1 MEKKAGRSLITGIWK
16 KLLDKLEE
24 KRGDGRASL
33 RDRLGHIKAN
43 GLANTIVKKR
53 HFIEMV
59 FIVLVVVSAINMPL
73 VKVNYDLTEYLP
85 SYTESKKAI
94 DLMEKEFGY
103 PGTARVMIKDVS
115 VYEAYIYKQMIEKID
130 GVDMVTWMTE
140 DVYMTEDFIDL
151 DAQKDYYRDRC
162 AVMDITFD
170 EGDNEQLTKDAVDE
184 IERVIGERGCYAG
197 PAVEN
202 KSLEE
207 TLNREMQ
214 VIMAVAVV
222 LILLIL
228 CITTESWFEP
238 ILFLSVMG
246 IAIILNMGSNL
257 ILGTISFMSSSVAA
271 VLQLATSMDY
281 SVFLLHTYV
290 RRNEAKP
297 GNKEQAMI
305 GALRESTVSILSSAM
320 TTFVGFMALLAMRF
334 GLGRDVGLVLGKSI
348 ICSVATVLLLMPALL
363 LRFGDL
369 IEKTKHRSI
378 MPKFTLA
385 SRAVFKMRYVVLAL
399 MAIVVVPSYVAQN
412 MNSFTFGNSALGK
425 SQGTKVYDD
434 TAEIEAKFGRSNL
447 YLIMVPN
454 ETPIKERELADE
466 LEDLYYVK
474 SVTGIANVL
483 PVGIPESIIPESI
496 KEQLRT
502 ENYARMLMYTRTD
515 TESELAFETSDEI
528 QEIVKRYYPE
538 NAYVVGNTPSTQDL
552 KELMVPDYAV
562 TNILSLLA
570 VAVVVGIAFKSLLL
584 PVLVLIPITVATYM
598 NMTVPYLTGES
609 FMFNGFIIVS
619 CIQLGATVDYSIL
632 LTNNYMYNR
641 EHEMEK
647 RRAAIDALQRS
658 ILSIL
663 TSGTILTVAGYG
675 IYFISSVSA
684 ISSLGHLIGRGGLIS
699 MCMVI
704 LAVPALL
711 TVFDKLIFKE
721 KAITDRFVQKERE
734 RLRAKAARRVARRKE
749 RMARFAQRQ
758 KERRERFV
766 QKREE
771 RKEKRPGK
779 KRSGRKEDNGG
790 QTLQNGGEKDA

>member
-1 MEKKAGRSLITGIWK
+1 MRTGRWK
-16 KLLDKLEE
+16 GFGFLHRKERE
-24 KRGDGRASL
+24 PYGF
-33 RDRLGHIKAN
+33 RDRLRYLKNN
-43 GLANTIVKKR
+43 GLANTVVKKR
-53 HFIEMV
+53 HYIEML
-59 FIVLVVVSAINMPL
+59 FILLICLSVINAPL
-73 VKVNYDLTEYLP
+73 VRVNYDLTEYLP
-85 SYTESKKAI
+85 SYTESKVAI
-94 DLMEKEFGY
+94 DLMEREFGY
-103 PGTARVMIKDVS
+103 PGTARIMIRDVS
-115 VYEAYIYKQMIEKID
+115 IYEAYMYKQMLENID

-140 DVYMTEDFIDL
+140 DVYMAQDFIDL

-170 EGDNEQLTKDAVDE
+170 KGDNDTLTKEAITE
-184 IERVIGERGCYAG
+184 IQEVLGERGCYAG

-207 TLNREMQ
+207 TLDREIRI
-214 VIMAVAVV
+214 IMAVAVV

-228 CITTESWFEP
+228 CLTTDSWFEP
-238 ILFLSVMG
+238 ILFLAVMG
-246 IAIILNMGSNL
+246 IAIILNMGSNIL
-257 ILGTISFMSSSVAA
+257 LGTISFMSSSVSS

-290 RRNEAKP
+290 RRNEEKP
-297 GNKEQAMI
+297 GNKEKAMT
-305 GALRESTVSILSSAM
+305 GALKESAVPILSSAM

-348 ICSVATVLLLMPALL
+348 VCSVITVLFLMPALL

-369 IEKTKHRSI
+369 IEKTRHKSI
-378 MPKFTLA
+378 MPRFSLV
-385 SRAVFKMRYVVLAL
+385 SRGVFKLRYIVMIL
-399 MAIVVVPSYVAQN
+399 MAVVVVPAYVAQN
-412 MNSFTFGNSALGK
+412 MNSFTFGNSALGR
-425 SQGTKVYDD
+425 SEGTKVYDD
-434 TAEIEAKFGRSNL
+434 TAEIEEKFGRSNL
-447 YLIMVPN
+447 YLIIVPN

-466 LEDLYYVK
+466 LEELYYVK
-474 SVTGIANVL
+474 SVMGIANVL
-483 PVGIPESIIPESI
+483 PVGIPESFVPESI
-496 KEQLRT
+496 RGQLRT

-515 TESELAFETSDEI
+515 TESELAFATSDEI

-562 TNILSLLA
+562 TNVLSLLA
-570 VAVVVGIAFKSLLL
+570 VAVVVGIAFKSMLL
-584 PVLVLIPITVATYM
+584 PILVLIPITIATYM
-598 NMTVPYLTGES
+598 NMTVPYLQGES

-641 EHEMEK
+641 EHGLEK
-647 RRAAIDALQRS
+647 KSAAIDALQRS

-675 IYFISSVSA
+675 IYYISSVSA

-711 TVFDKLIFKE
+711 TAFDGIIFRE
-721 KAITDRFVQKERE
+721 KAIRDKIRQKEIE
-734 RLRAKAARRVARRKE
+734 RFRRRVAVRREKRREWIQRLAQRRMERKARKE
-749 RMARFAQRQ
+749 QMQIQ
-758 KERRERFV
+758 
-766 QKREE
+766 QTEE
-771 RKEKRPGK
+771 EKP
-779 KRSGRKEDNGG
+779 GG
-790 QTLQNGGEKDA
+790 QVYKTGETEQKGGKQDE

>member
-1 MEKKAGRSLITGIWK
+1 MITEKWK
-16 KLLDKLEE
+16 EFLDKLEE
-24 KRGDGRASL
+24 RRGNGRNSL

-53 HFIEMV
+53 HFIEMI
-59 FIVLVVVSAINMPL
+59 FIILVVISAINAPL

-85 SYTESKKAI
+85 SYTESKIAI

-103 PGTARVMIKDVS
+103 PGTARIMIKDVS
-115 VYEAYIYKQMIEKID
+115 VYEAYIYKQMLENID

-162 AVMDITFD
+162 AVMDITF
-170 EGDNEQLTKDAVDE
+170 EKGDNDQLTKDAVAE
-184 IERVIGERGCYAG
+184 IEKLLGDRGCYAG

-207 TLNREMQ
+207 TVSKEMQ
-214 VIMAVAVV
+214 VIMVVAVI
-222 LILLIL
+222 LILIIL
-228 CITTESWFEP
+228 CVTTDSWFEP
-238 ILFLSVMG
+238 ILFISVMG

-257 ILGTISFMSSSVAA
+257 MLGTISFMSSSVAS

-320 TTFVGFMALLAMRF
+320 TTFAGFMALLTMRF

-348 ICSVATVLLLMPALL
+348 ICSVLTVLLLMPALL

-369 IEKTKHRSI
+369 IEKTRHKSV
-378 MPKFTLA
+378 MPHFGMVSKV
-385 SRAVFKMRYVVLAL
+385 VFKVRYLVLAF
-399 MAIVVVPSYVAQN
+399 MAVIVIPTYVAQN
-412 MNSFTFGNSALGK
+412 MNSFTFGNSALGR
-425 SQGTKVYDD
+425 SLGTKVYDD
-434 TAEIEAKFGRSNL
+434 TAEIEEKFGRSNL

-483 PVGIPESIIPESI
+483 PVGIPESIIPDSI
-496 KEQLRT
+496 EKQLRT
-502 ENYARMLMYTRTD
+502 ENYARMLLYTRTD
-515 TESELAFETSDEI
+515 TESELAFETSDEM
-528 QEIVKRYYPE
+528 QAIVKKYYPE
-538 NAYVVGNTPSTQDL
+538 KAYVVGNTPSTQDL

-562 TNILSLLA
+562 TNVISLLA
-570 VAVVVGIAFKSLLL
+570 VAVVVGIAFKSALL
-584 PVLVLIPITVATYM
+584 PILVLIPITVATYM

-641 EHEMEK
+641 EHGMEK
-647 RRAAIDALQRS
+647 RQAAIDALQRS
-658 ILSIL
+658 MLSIL

-684 ISSLGHLIGRGGLIS
+684 ISSLGHLVGRGGLIS

-711 TVFDKLIFKE
+711 TVFDTIIFKE
-721 KAITDRFVQKERE
+721 KAIADKFAQKEMV
-734 RLRAKAARRVARRKE
+734 RLREKAARRMARRKE
-749 RMARFAQRQ
+749 RMAKFAERHRKRMEYLEEKHRQ
-758 KERRERFV
+758 
-766 QKREE
+766 
-771 RKEKRPGK
+771 RKEHLEEKRQERTEH
-779 KRSGRKEDNGG
+779 KRG
-790 QTLQNGGEKDA
+790 KDA

>member
-1 MEKKAGRSLITGIWK
+1 MLESGEKALVTGKWKRLLNKLIKRKNKGADETG
-16 KLLDKLEE
+16 EY
-24 KRGDGRASL
+24 
-33 RDRLGHIKAN
+33 AN
-43 GLANTIVKKR
+43 RIRTNDIANAIVGKR
-53 HFIEMV
+53 HFIEMI
-59 FIVLVVVSAINMPL
+59 FIVLIFLSVINAPL

-85 SYTESKKAI
+85 SYTESKRAI

-103 PGTARVMIKDVS
+103 PGTARIMITDVS
-115 VYEAYIYKQMIEKID
+115 VYEAYMYKQLLENID

-151 DAQKDYYRDRC
+151 DAQKDYYKDRC
-162 AVMDITFD
+162 AVMDVTFD
-170 EGDNEQLTKDAVDE
+170 KGDNEQETKDAITE
-184 IERVIGERGCYAG
+184 IQSILGEKGRYAG

-207 TLNREMQ
+207 TLDKEIQ
-214 VIMAVAVV
+214 IIMAVAVV
-222 LILLIL
+222 LILIIL
-228 CITTESWFEP
+228 CLTTDSWFEP
-238 ILFLSVMG
+238 LLFLSVMG
-246 IAIILNMGSNL
+246 IAIILNMGSNIL
-257 ILGTISFMSSSVAA
+257 LGTISFMSSSVSS

-290 RRNEAKP
+290 RRNHEKP
-297 GNKEQAMI
+297 GNKEKAMA
-305 GALRESTVSILSSAM
+305 GALKESAISILSSAM

-348 ICSVATVLLLMPALL
+348 ICSVITVLFLMPALL

-378 MPKFTLA
+378 MPEFKLV
-385 SRAVFKMRYVVLAL
+385 SKAVFKIRYVVLVF
-399 MAIVVVPSYVAQN
+399 MAIIVLPAYVAQN
-412 MNSFTFGNSALGK
+412 MNSFTFGNSALGR
-425 SQGTKVYDD
+425 SEGTKVYDD

-447 YLIMVPN
+447 YLIIVPN
-454 ETPIKERELADE
+454 ETPIKERALADE

-496 KEQLRT
+496 KKQLRT

-562 TNILSLLA
+562 TNVISLLA

-598 NMTVPYLTGES
+598 NMAVPYLQGES

-641 EHEMEK
+641 EHGLEK
-647 RRAAIDALQRS
+647 KRAAVDALQRS

-711 TVFDKLIFKE
+711 TTFDTLIFKE
-721 KAITDRFVQKERE
+721 KAVTDELKRKEIERIRKKVALRRQQRRE
-734 RLRAKAARRVARRKE
+734 LMKRLADRHQARKE
-749 RMARFAQRQ
+749 R
-758 KERRERFV
+758 RR
-766 QKREE
+766 K
-771 RKEKRPGK
+771 
-779 KRSGRKEDNGG
+779 
-790 QTLQNGGEKDA
+790 GGEKDA

>member
-1 MEKKAGRSLITGIWK
+1 MSTGRWK
-16 KLLDKLEE
+16 GFGFLHRKERE
-24 KRGDGRASL
+24 PYGF
-33 RDRLGHIKAN
+33 RDRLRYLKNN
-43 GLANTIVKKR
+43 GLANTVVKKR
-53 HFIEMV
+53 HYIEML
-59 FIVLVVVSAINMPL
+59 FILLICLSVINAPL
-73 VKVNYDLTEYLP
+73 VRVNYDLTEYLP
-85 SYTESKKAI
+85 SYTESKVAI
-94 DLMEKEFGY
+94 DLMEREFGY
-103 PGTARVMIKDVS
+103 PGTARIMIRDVS
-115 VYEAYIYKQMIEKID
+115 IYEAYMYKQMLENID

-140 DVYMTEDFIDL
+140 DVYMAQDFIDL

-170 EGDNEQLTKDAVDE
+170 KGDNDTLTKEAITE
-184 IERVIGERGCYAG
+184 IQEVLGERGCYAG

-207 TLNREMQ
+207 TLDREIRI
-214 VIMAVAVV
+214 IMAVAVV

-228 CITTESWFEP
+228 CLTTDSWFEP
-238 ILFLSVMG
+238 VLFLAVMG
-246 IAIILNMGSNL
+246 IAIILNMGSN
-257 ILGTISFMSSSVAA
+257 ILMGTISFMSSSVSS

-290 RRNEAKP
+290 RRNEEKP
-297 GNKEQAMI
+297 GNKEKAMT
-305 GALRESTVSILSSAM
+305 GALKESAVPILSSAM

-348 ICSVATVLLLMPALL
+348 VCSVITVLFLMPALL

-369 IEKTKHRSI
+369 IEKTRHKSI
-378 MPKFTLA
+378 MPRFSLV
-385 SRAVFKMRYVVLAL
+385 SRGVFKLRYIVMIL
-399 MAIVVVPSYVAQN
+399 MAVVVVPAYVAQN
-412 MNSFTFGNSALGK
+412 MNSFTFGNSALGR
-425 SQGTKVYDD
+425 SEGTKVYDD
-434 TAEIEAKFGRSNL
+434 TAEIEEKFGRSNL
-447 YLIMVPN
+447 YLIIVPN

-466 LEDLYYVK
+466 LEELYYVK
-474 SVTGIANVL
+474 SVMGIANVL
-483 PVGIPESIIPESI
+483 PVGIPESFVPESI
-496 KEQLRT
+496 RGQLRT

-515 TESELAFETSDEI
+515 TESELAFATSDEI

-562 TNILSLLA
+562 TNVLSLLA
-570 VAVVVGIAFKSLLL
+570 VAVVVGIAFKSMLL
-584 PVLVLIPITVATYM
+584 PILVLIPITIATYM
-598 NMTVPYLTGES
+598 NMTVPYLQGES

-641 EHEMEK
+641 EHGLEK
-647 RRAAIDALQRS
+647 KSAAIDALQRS

-675 IYFISSVSA
+675 IYYISSVSA

-711 TVFDKLIFKE
+711 TAFDGIIFRE
-721 KAITDRFVQKERE
+721 KAIRDKIRQKEIE
-734 RLRAKAARRVARRKE
+734 RFRRRVAVRREKRREWIQRLAQRRMERKARKE
-749 RMARFAQRQ
+749 QMQIQ
-758 KERRERFV
+758 
-766 QKREE
+766 QTEE
-771 RKEKRPGK
+771 EKP
-779 KRSGRKEDNGG
+779 GG
-790 QTLQNGGEKDA
+790 QVYKTGDTEQKGGKQDE